1 MTKPNGGEAFPEL
14 EEGRFRERG
23 LSGLAPTLLFPQ
35 MQEDL
40 KMSKPDG
47 GPAFPRPI
55 GHNGYP
61 DPQDHDSCGDQK
73 GMSLRDYFAGQA
85 LAGLNTL
92 PTSINR
98 AWQTEVD
105 SRGGIA
111 ALRARCAYA
120 DADAMIAERDK

>member
-14 EEGRFRERG
+14 EEGRFRESG
-23 LSGLAPTLLFPQ
+23 LSGVYEMHFVNA
-35 MQEDL
+35 
-40 KMSKPDG
+40 G
-47 GPAFPRPI
+47 
-55 GHNGYP
+55 
-61 DPQDHDSCGDQK
+61 